1 MKYVANAFGHES
13 QVRGLAPDEKIERH
27 VEELAARIRGG
38 GAAIGDP
45 DVGLLPQVGAPLGVV
60 LQQLLPEAADDGGVE
75 GVDVVRGRGEAHLK
89 VGEVEDEVLPLVA
102 DAVRLEPEE
111 EGQPVE
117 EVVVGPPRREG
128 RPPEVADGAE
138 GGGGGADLGEAE
150 GGVVGEEVVD
160 GDYVVDLLL
169 AAAAAVGGAAGPGRR
184 RRGRRRRGALPEAH
198 GVGRAGGEG
207 ECDGRDTAG
216 GGGGGSGDRAFP
228 AGGVAGVL
236 LLEALE

>member
-13 QVRGLAPDEKIERH
+13 QVRGLAPDEKIQRH

-45 DVGLLPQVGAPLGVV
+45 DIGLLPQVGAPLGVV
-60 LQQLLPEAADDGGVE
+60 LQQLLPEAADDAGFE
-75 GVDVVRGRGEAHLK
+75 GVDVVRGRGEAHLE

-102 DAVRLEPEE
+102 DAVRLEAEE
-111 EGQPVE
+111 EGEPVE
-117 EVVVGPPRREG
+117 EVVVGPPRGEG

-169 AAAAAVGGAAGPGRR
+169 AAAVGGAAGPGRR
-184 RRGRRRRGALPEAH
+184 RRGRRRRGALPDAH

-207 ECDGRDTAG
+207 ECDGRDTA
-216 GGGGGSGDRAFP
+216 DRERGFP
-228 AGGVAGVL
+228 AGGVAGLL